1 MSLYIIFLVVM
12 KKGTR
17 IRLAI
22 YGLIFLIISAVCIV
36 TSQSPVE
43 YKDVEEISRVENTP
57 GVPPYYWNVSAEF
70 NKGDIICGL
79 MLPPPDAGNG
89 TGWLYNLEPGG
100 SFEEPY
106 GEIPFPHMFAWL
118 KLYNDSESEQSI
130 STTEIVLVYNPDL
143 PPGHPM
149 QRRLLVFN
157 MSYLYGN
164 TSEYHPV
171 ETVPS
176 KPTWVILTPEG
187 IPSSGIYT
195 LRVETMPLKDIPPAV
210 IALGKLYSKY
220 RYEHSFLLPVG
231 IALVLGG
238 SFLTITAVHP
248 DFLEKIKRNKS
259 KSRRLRIRKRI

>member
-70 NKGDIICGL
+70 NESDIICGL
-79 MLPPPDAGNG
+79 MLPPPDTENE
-89 TGWLYNLEPGG
+89 TGWLYNLEAP
-100 SFEEPY
+100 SSCEPY
-106 GEIPFPHMFAWL
+106 GYIPFPHMFTWL
-118 KLYNDSESEQSI
+118 KLYNNNESEQSI
-130 STTEIVLVYNPDL
+130 STTEIVLVHDTNL

-149 QRRLLVFN
+149 QRQLLVFN
-157 MSYLYGN
+157 MSYLYGDI
-164 TSEYHPV
+164 SEYHPV

-176 KPTWVILTPEG
+176 KPTWVILSPEG
-187 IPSSGIYT
+187 APSSGIYT
-195 LRVETMPLKDIPPAV
+195 LRVETMPPQNIPPSV

-220 RYEHSFLLPVG
+220 RYEYGFLLPVG

-238 SFLTITAVHP
+238 SFLVITAVHP
-248 DFLEKIKRNKS
+248 DFLGKIKRNKS
-259 KSRRLRIRKRI
+259 KSRKLRIRKRI